1 MACFTVTLSRNT
13 SVVLYAQASLCVNGF
28 PLEPHEEVA
37 VLVWEALVSVSGW
50 VGGLLGGLESG
61 ARGGGPSATPTVW
74 ATTCFTM
81 PTISP
86 RVLLAATEAS
96 DPLIVRKTPKR
107 LLISTVRRT
116 TFSSSRAWGI
126 NPVNFHIWILF
137 GKARFL
143 FLFFLS
149 FFLLYYCLFCLNC
162 PVGAPHWIDP
172 VEGTTVADKKNQK
185 TDMKEAENLKT
196 TYRHITWARICWFF
210 RGPFFCRF
218 KKIYTVAHYNPRQ
231 K

>member
-1 MACFTVTLSRNT
+1 MVFHLSHTRRWRC
-13 SVVLYAQASLCVNGF
+13 SCEKRLW
-28 PLEPHEEVA
+28 
-37 VLVWEALVSVSGW
+37 VWVGGW

-61 ARGGGPSATPTVW
+61 TRGGGPSATPTVW

-149 FFLLYYCLFCLNC
+149 FFFIILLFILFEL
-162 PVGAPHWIDP
+162 
-172 VEGTTVADKKNQK
+172 
-185 TDMKEAENLKT
+185 
-196 TYRHITWARICWFF
+196 
-210 RGPFFCRF
+210 
-218 KKIYTVAHYNPRQ
+218 PRWCTALDWSGWRDYGGW
-231 K
+231 